1 MHSTAAASTSLRLL
15 TQSLSSLSA
24 FSHTSLLPLHF
35 LSLSLYAH
43 RHLLFDV
50 HSRKCVA
57 QALALDVILF
67 RGALFCYEVLL
78 PRLVLSL
85 LGLELRGDWRY
96 AKYPSTAERSSQAQ
110 QPSTAAASSIAIL
123 HSPSSSSA
131 VQHCTSSTHTL
142 VVPPSCCTHTHRYE
156 YTIVL
161 FWALPAYI
169 ICEVVTTVLL
179 IKMDKGQ
186 KMTIKPPARDA
197 ASSASASPAAPDA
210 QPPQPQQHALRAR
223 SVSAPPSTTAVASA
237 TEAVESD
244 GGGGSSTEPMIRVVS
259 LIYTR
264 LVYLAFVIQI
274 RVIGTALGTRRA
286 SAAAAAQPHS
296 TISTA
301 QLCTSTATHYS
312 STAIA
317 TAALPQPPLT

>member
-1 MHSTAAASTSLRLL
+1 MEVRNT
-15 TQSLSSLSA
+15 
-24 FSHTSLLPLHF
+24 FSQQ
-35 LSLSLYAH
+35 
-43 RHLLFDV
+43 RH
-50 HSRKCVA
+50 C
-57 QALALDVILF
+57 
-67 RGALFCYEVLL
+67 
-78 PRLVLSL
+78 
-85 LGLELRGDWRY
+85 
-96 AKYPSTAERSSQAQ
+96 
-110 QPSTAAASSIAIL
+110 SIAIL
-123 HSPSSSSA
+123 HSHPPA
-131 VQHCTSSTHTL
+131 AAQHSIAILHSHTL
-142 VVPPSCCTHTHRYE
+142 SSLPPAAHTTHRYE

-210 QPPQPQQHALRAR
+210 QQPQQQALRAR
-223 SVSAPPSTTAVASA
+223 SFSAPPSTTAVASA
-237 TEAVESD
+237 PEAVERSD

-286 SAAAAAQPHS
+286 GAAAQP
-296 TISTA
+296 
-301 QLCTSTATHYS
+301 
-312 STAIA
+312 
-317 TAALPQPPLT
+317 